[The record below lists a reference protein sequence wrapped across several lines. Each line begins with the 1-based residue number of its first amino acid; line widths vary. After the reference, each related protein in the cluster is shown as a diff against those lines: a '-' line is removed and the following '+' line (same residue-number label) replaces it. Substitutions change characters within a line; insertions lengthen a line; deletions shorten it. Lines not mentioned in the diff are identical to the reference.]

1 MTRKALTFLVVL
13 MALLGAVHV
22 HAKSDEAIKQ
32 NNFGADLLKQGR
44 LDEAI
49 AEFQRALEL
58 DPSYAPASFNLAY
71 AYERRDRIDD
81 AIAQYKKGIQLEPGN
96 VMGLNNL
103 GVLYDKKGLYDE
115 AIAAFEQALKTDP
128 SNSIVQ
134 KNLANSRKNKDIIKE
149 RETRIA
155 DARKQAEAQPKDPY
169 AAYNVCRV
177 YAALDMKEQA
187 FEWLG
192 KAMQLGF
199 DDIRFLRE
207 DPALADI
214 KNDPR
219 FKGLIE
225 GH

>member
-1 MTRKALTFLVVL
+1 MKRKTLAVL
-13 MALLGAVHV
+13 AVFVALLAADRV

-81 AIAQYKKGIQLEPGN
+81 AIAQYKKAIQLEPAN

-115 AIAAFEQALKTDP
+115 AIAAFEQALKADP
-128 SNSIVQ
+128 SNGTVQ
-134 KNLANSRKNKDIIKE
+134 KNLANSKKNKDIVKE
-149 RETRIA
+149 REARIA

-207 DPALADI
+207 DPALAAI
-214 KNDPR
+214 KDDPR
-219 FKGLIE
+219 FKRLTE
-225 GH
+225 NH